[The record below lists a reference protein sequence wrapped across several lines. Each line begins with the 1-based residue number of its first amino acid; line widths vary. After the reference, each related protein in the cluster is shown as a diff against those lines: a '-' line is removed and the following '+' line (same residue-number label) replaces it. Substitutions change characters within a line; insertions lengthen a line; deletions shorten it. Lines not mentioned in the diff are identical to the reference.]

1 MMAALSFPAMVDDD
15 MPTDTISSVVLV
27 VVVVVTAT
35 DPFLATFS
43 LFRLRLLGKTD
54 FHITLL

>member
-1 MMAALSFPAMVDDD
+1 MAALLFPAMVDDD
-15 MPTDTISSVVLV
+15 IPTDDTISSVVLV
-27 VVVVVTAT
+27 VVVVIAT

-43 LFRLRLLGKTD
+43 FFRLRLLLGKTD